1 MGLKSKLGQVVT
13 LEVKRRAPPGLYL
26 GAPKVLGGGEAGEPG
41 EPGADET
48 VLLPNRE
55 APQVADGTEL
65 EVFLYLDSEDRLI
78 ASVKKP
84 MITLGEVAFLLCR
97 DRAGFGAF
105 FDWGLAK
112 ELLVPNALMTR
123 DVRVGDRMPVGLIV
137 DDTGRLAG
145 TMRVSEMLGAP
156 PDAKAGDWVQGQ
168 LLRYEPGIGTF
179 FVLGKR
185 AVGLV
190 PDQEPHGLRRGDE
203 ARLRVTK
210 VHADGKV
217 ELSLRGLAHEVRG
230 DDGELILAALRGKN
244 PPKLGDHS
252 DPDEIRQVFGLSKK
266 AFKRA
271 VGGLLKAKKVVLG
284 PDGVV
289 RLA

>member
-1 MGLKSKLGQVVT
+1 MGLKSMLGQVVT

-26 GAPKVLGGGEAGEPG
+26 GVAGSESEFGDEA
-41 EPGADET
+41 

-55 APQVADGTEL
+55 APQVPDGTAL
-65 EVFLYLDSEDRLI
+65 EVFIYLDSEDRLI
-78 ASVKKP
+78 ASVKRP
-84 MITLGEVAFLLCR
+84 AIVLGEVAFLLCR
-97 DRAGFGAF
+97 DRANFGAF
-105 FDWGLAK
+105 FDWGLTK

-145 TMRVSEMLGAP
+145 TMRVSEMLTAP
-156 PDAKAGDWVQGQ
+156 AAGLKVGDWVQGQ
-168 LLRYEPGIGTF
+168 LLRYEPGIGSF

-185 AVGLV
+185 SIGLV

-203 ARLRVTK
+203 ARLRVAK
-210 VHADGKV
+210 VHGDGKV

-230 DDGELILAALRGKN
+230 DDGEVILAALRQKN
-244 PPKLGDHS
+244 PPRLGDHS
-252 DPDEIRQVFGLSKK
+252 DPDEIRTVFGLSKK

-271 VGGLLKAKKVVLG
+271 VGGLLKAKKVTIG

-289 RLA
+289 RLAT

>member
-1 MGLKSKLGQVVT
+1 MGLKSMLGQVVT

-26 GAPKVLGGGEAGEPG
+26 GMVGSEAEAG
-41 EPGADET
+41 DET

-55 APQVADGTEL
+55 APQVPDGTAL

-78 ASVKKP
+78 ASVKRP
-84 MITLGEVAFLLCR
+84 AVVLGEVAFLLCR
-97 DRAGFGAF
+97 DRAPFGAF
-105 FDWGLAK
+105 FDWGLTK

-123 DVRVGDRMPVGLIV
+123 DVRVGDHVPVGLIV

-145 TMRVSEMLGAP
+145 TMRVSEMLPAP
-156 PDAKAGDWVQGQ
+156 SGLKAGEWVQGQ

-185 AVGLV
+185 SIGLV

-203 ARLRVTK
+203 ARLRVAK

-217 ELSLRGLAHEVRG
+217 ELSLRGLAHEVRD
-230 DDGELILAALRGKN
+230 DDGEVILAALRQKS
-244 PPKLGDHS
+244 PPRLGDHS
-252 DPDEIRQVFGLSKK
+252 DPDEIRAVFGLSKK

-289 RLA
+289 RLAP

>member
-1 MGLKSKLGQVVT
+1 MGLMAMLGQVVA

-26 GAPKVLGGGEAGEPG
+26 GLPGSAAEAG
-41 EPGADET
+41 GADDNDT

-55 APQVADGTEL
+55 APQVPDGTAL

-78 ASVKKP
+78 ASVKRP
-84 MITLGEVAFLLCR
+84 AILLGEVAFLLCR
-97 DRAGFGAF
+97 DRANFGAF
-105 FDWGLAK
+105 FDWGLTK

-145 TMRVSEMLGAP
+145 TMRVSEMLDTPSA
-156 PDAKAGDWVQGQ
+156 ARAGEWVQGQ
-168 LLRYEPGIGTF
+168 LLRVEPGIGTF

-185 AVGLV
+185 SIGLV
-190 PDQEPHGLRRGDE
+190 PEQEPHGLRRGDE
-203 ARLRVTK
+203 ARLRVAK
-210 VHADGKV
+210 VHGDGKV

-230 DDGELILAALRGKN
+230 DDGEVILAALRQKN
-244 PPKLGDHS
+244 PPRLGDHS
-252 DPDEIRQVFGLSKK
+252 DPDEIRTVFGLSKK

-271 VGGLLKAKKVVLG
+271 VGGLLKAKRVVIG

-289 RLA
+289 RLAT